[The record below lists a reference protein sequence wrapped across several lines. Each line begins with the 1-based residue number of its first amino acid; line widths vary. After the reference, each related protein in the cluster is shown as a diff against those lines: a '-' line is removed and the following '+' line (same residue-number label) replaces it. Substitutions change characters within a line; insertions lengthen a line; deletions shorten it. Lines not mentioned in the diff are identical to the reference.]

1 MNIIK
6 EQREDIIRENNTA
19 QKDLVNI
26 LEDLNKRTDVLDI
39 REHLQGDLDFA
50 ILKEMGFNNIKSIS
64 FDAGDITNIQNI
76 PEGVTELKCGKNLL
90 FSLENLPSS
99 LTHLEIPENY
109 LVSINVS
116 EIPNLK
122 HLNIA
127 HNHLVSLENLS
138 SEIEEIHCE
147 HNKLTHLDLKGLPN
161 LKVLNIS
168 NNNITII
175 ENLPENI
182 VDFTMEN
189 TPSIEFR
196 NSPVIPNMN
205 KDKAEEDS
213 IQQNINYNESLYE
226 YFRLKN
232 KYETKLYDSRK
243 TAFEY
248 AVSKKV
254 GKKRAQLV
262 KPKCIQC
269 DRPVGTI
276 FSRKDERYIAIC
288 GDTAQPCKLNIEI
301 FSGGYDSIQ
310 RYLYLFYEQ
319 VQDEKDI
326 IIRQKLDTLFNY
338 VSEAESIQLFKKT
351 LENFNFESQMLKDLM
366 DSHNENY
373 NNPTKN
379 ELIQKKKDLIFVFI
393 ERIRALLEEYE
404 KTENRELL
412 KTAVQLQIDD
422 LLPET
427 RNLRLLQ
434 SEHMEINDTK
444 TKKGKIEYALFKN
457 DVALSKDDFT
467 FGEPPRVI
475 KFHKSV

>member
-6 EQREDIIRENNTA
+6 EQREDVIRENNTA

-50 ILKEMGFNNIKSIS
+50 ILKEMGFTNIKSIS
-64 FDAGDITNIQNI
+64 FEAGDITNIQNI
-76 PEGVTELKCGKNLL
+76 PEGVTQLKCGQNLL

-109 LVSINVS
+109 LVSINLS
-116 EIPNLK
+116 EIPSLTYLNL
-122 HLNIA
+122 A
-127 HNHLVSLENLS
+127 HNHLVSLENLP

-205 KDKAEEDS
+205 RDKTEEDS

-232 KYETKLYDSRK
+232 RYETKLYIARK
-243 TAFEY
+243 TAFES

-276 FSRKDERYIAIC
+276 FSRKDERYMAIC
-288 GDTAQPCKLNIEI
+288 GDTVEPCKLNIEI
-301 FSGGYDSIQ
+301 FSGGYDNIQ
-310 RYLYLFYEQ
+310 NYLYLFYEQ
-319 VQDEKDI
+319 LQDEKDI

-351 LENFNFESQMLKDLM
+351 LENFNFESQTVKNLM

-373 NNPTKN
+373 HNPDKN

-404 KTENRELL
+404 KTDNREVL

-434 SEHMEINDTK
+434 SEHMEMNEHK
-444 TKKGKIEYALFKN
+444 TKKGKVEYALFKN

-467 FGEPPRVI
+467 FGEPSRVI
-475 KFHKSV
+475 KFHKSL